1 MYLISIYFD
10 EVTSGRIQQYIN
22 QVAKASGNTY
32 MIDEKVP
39 VHITLSAIDTRN
51 IEKVEQVLE
60 QVIQTLQRGTLQ
72 WVSIG
77 AFLPH
82 VLFLQPLQ
90 NHYLFELMNQ
100 IYDAVSA
107 VEDVAVRK
115 CYQPFCWIPHTTIA
129 KKLSR
134 EEMQAGFEALQSSFG
149 IFEGTVTRI
158 GLAKTNPYK
167 DIRSWEL

>member
-10 EVTSGRIQQYIN
+10 ESTNKRIRQHIN

-51 IEKVEQVLE
+51 IEKVEQALE
-60 QVIQTLQRGTLQ
+60 QMIHSLQRGTLQ

-82 VLFLQPLQ
+82 VLYLQPLQ
-90 NHYLFELMNQ
+90 NHYLFELMNS
-100 IYDAVSA
+100 IYDAVST
-107 VEDVAVRK
+107 VEDVTVRK
-115 CYQPFCWIPHTTIA
+115 CYQPFCWVPHTTIA
-129 KKLSR
+129 KKLSQ
-134 EEMQAGFEALQSSFG
+134 EEMQAGFEVLQRSFG
-149 IFEGTVTRI
+149 VFEGTVTRI
-158 GLAKTNPYK
+158 GLAKTTPYT
-167 DIRSWEL
+167 DIRSWDV